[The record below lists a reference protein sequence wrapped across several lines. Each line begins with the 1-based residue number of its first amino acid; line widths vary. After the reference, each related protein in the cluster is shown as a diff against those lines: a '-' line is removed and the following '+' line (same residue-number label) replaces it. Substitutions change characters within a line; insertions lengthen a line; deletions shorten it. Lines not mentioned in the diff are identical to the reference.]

1 MVRHVKPG
9 EIVRHHSGSIYEIIG
24 LGTCAT
30 NGPNEGKPEIIYRD
44 PRGEIYTRLAD
55 EFYERVSSGNG
66 EETRP
71 RFEVTGR
78 APRVRADV
86 VFMNVARWWAK
97 RGTCDR
103 AQVGAVAFNAEG
115 HQLTEGY
122 NGALAKLPHCQH
134 HAYDRP
140 EEDPDLIH
148 TQGRFSCVRAV
159 HAEINI
165 VTKAAKRG
173 AALDGATVY
182 STTYPCIHC
191 FRTLISAG
199 IVRMVYDRPY
209 WEGGVL
215 DPLVARLSEQSGVA
229 LDRYTEA

>member
-1 MVRHVKPG
+1 MKGYAKPG
-9 EIVRHHSGSIYEIIG
+9 DIVRDYTGSIFEVIG
-24 LGTCAT
+24 VAT
-30 NGPNEGKPEIIYRD
+30 DMTEDASGRSWDEDLILLKD
-44 PRGEIYTRLAD
+44 PRGKVYAQLSTQFHGRI
-55 EFYERVSSGNG
+55 
-66 EETRP
+66 EESARE
-71 RFEVTGR
+71 RFEVTSR

-86 VFMNVARWWAK
+86 VFMNVARWYSK

-103 AQVGAVAFNAEG
+103 AQVGAVAISAEG
-115 HQLTEGY
+115 HQLAEGY
-122 NGALAKLPHCQH
+122 NGALSKLPHCQH

-199 IVRMVYDRPY
+199 VVRMVYDRPY

-215 DPLVARLSEQSGVA
+215 DPLVAKLSEQSGVA